1 MTVVNKGE
9 LPHAQGRLAEVLSDR
24 SSLMEK
30 RRNLQLICALHV
42 GQGGVFGMFTEILGA
57 FIGSKIDQQ
66 DGDSGLKGAV
76 LGYVTPRVAGAVVKV
91 GAFAVIGYGAVKG
104 VQILRRYN
112 GDRARPGLKKGI

>member
-1 MTVVNKGE
+1 MVN
-9 LPHAQGRLAEVLSDR
+9 GRVRKPVGRVFPDH
-24 SSLMEK
+24 SSTIESA
-30 RRNLQLICALHV
+30 RNFQQICALHF
-42 GQGGVFGMFTEILGA
+42 GQQGVCDMFTEILGT

-91 GAFAVIGYGAVKG
+91 GVFAVIGYGAVKG

-112 GDRARPGLKKGI
+112 GSGSRPGLKKGI